1 MVVKYRF
8 QYRCDK
14 KCRYCRHA
22 AYRTVPPVSTD
33 SLPKDLSTKRRS
45 ADSVT
50 PQRGEGGGRMM
61 RNTEGTVHLWL
72 WAV

>member
-1 MVVKYRF
+1 MWWLNTGFSTVATRSVATVVTPP
-8 QYRCDK
+8 
-14 KCRYCRHA
+14 
-22 AYRTVPPVSTD
+22 TVPPVSTD
-33 SLPKDLSTKRRS
+33 SLPKDLSTKRRG